1 MSFLR
6 KQESRTAIKLGY
18 SAKIVTH
25 YFSPDVDYFTRC
37 LLALLQ
43 YNHWLLSA
51 ATKKQYL

>member
-25 YFSPDVDYFTRC
+25 YFSPNVDYFTRC

-43 YNHWLLSA
+43 CNHWLLSA